1 MKNPEV
7 FEGKTFQDI
16 LREIHEHSAKKRD
29 SIEKLMET
37 IANMI
42 EKPNDAAVLI
52 PAVKD
57 LIDIGIKN
65 DEHLVKIATIVQRL
79 MTADGASNVGAQ
91 GEWVLSQADRDKL
104 LKEAKEFT
112 ADPDEDIEEVSDKIE
127 SIKSKVESS

>member
-1 MKNPEV
+1 MKNPEI

-16 LREIHEHSAKKRD
+16 LQEIHTHAAKKREA
-29 SIEKLMET
+29 IEKLTET

-57 LIDIGIKN
+57 LIEIGIKN

-79 MTADGASNVGAQ
+79 MTADGASNVGQQ
-91 GEWVLSQADRDKL
+91 GEWVLSQEDRDKL
-104 LKEAKEFT
+104 LKEAKEVAT
-112 ADPDEDIEEVSDKIE
+112 GADEDIEKVSDKIE
-127 SIKSKVESS
+127 SVKSKVESS

>member
-29 SIEKLMET
+29 SIEKLMDT

-42 EKPNDAAVLI
+42 EKPNDAAILI

-79 MTADGASNVGAQ
+79 MTADNASNVGAT
-91 GEWVLSQADRDKL
+91 GEWVLSQEDRDKL
-104 LKEAKEFT
+104 LKEAKEV
-112 ADPDEDIEEVSDKIE
+112 AVGADEDIEKVSDKIE
-127 SIKSKVESS
+127 SVKSKVESS

>member
-29 SIEKLMET
+29 SIEKLMDT

-42 EKPNDAAVLI
+42 EKPNDAAILI

-79 MTADGASNVGAQ
+79 MTADNASNVGAT
-91 GEWVLSQADRDKL
+91 GEWVLSQEDRDKL
-104 LKEAKEFT
+104 LKEAKEVAVG
-112 ADPDEDIEEVSDKIE
+112 ADDDIEKVSDKIE
-127 SIKSKVESS
+127 SVKSKVESS

>member
-79 MTADGASNVGAQ
+79 MTADGASNVGQQ
-91 GEWVLSQADRDKL
+91 GEWVLSQEDRDKL
-104 LKEAKEFT
+104 LKEAK
-112 ADPDEDIEEVSDKIE
+112 AVAYGADEDIEEVSDKIE
-127 SIKSKVESS
+127 SVKSKVKSS

>member
-16 LREIHEHSAKKRD
+16 LKEIHTQSVKKRD

-37 IANMI
+37 IANMV
-42 EKPNDAAVLI
+42 KTPNEAAILI
-52 PAVKD
+52 PSIRD

-112 ADPDEDIEEVSDKIE
+112 ADPDEDIEEVSNKIE
-127 SIKSKVESS
+127 SIKSKVKSS

>member
-29 SIEKLMET
+29 SIEKLRDT

-42 EKPNDAAVLI
+42 EKPNDAAILI

-79 MTADGASNVGAQ
+79 MTADNASNVGAT
-91 GEWVLSQADRDKL
+91 GEWVLSQEDRDKL
-104 LKEAKEFT
+104 LKEAKEVAVG
-112 ADPDEDIEEVSDKIE
+112 ADDDIEKVSDKIE
-127 SIKSKVESS
+127 SVKSKVESS

>member
-29 SIEKLMET
+29 SIEKLMDT

-42 EKPNDAAVLI
+42 EKPNDAAILI

-79 MTADGASNVGAQ
+79 MTADNASNVGAT
-91 GEWVLSQADRDKL
+91 GEWVLSQEDRDKL
-104 LKEAKEFT
+104 LKEAKEAASST
-112 ADPDEDIEEVSDKIE
+112 DEDIEKVSDKIE
-127 SIKSKVESS
+127 SVKSKVESS

>member
-79 MTADGASNVGAQ
+79 MTADGASNVGAV
-91 GEWVLSQADRDKL
+91 GEWVLSQEDRDKL
-104 LKEAKEFT
+104 LKEAKEAASST
-112 ADPDEDIEEVSDKIE
+112 DEDIEKVSDKIE
-127 SIKSKVESS
+127 SVKSKVESS